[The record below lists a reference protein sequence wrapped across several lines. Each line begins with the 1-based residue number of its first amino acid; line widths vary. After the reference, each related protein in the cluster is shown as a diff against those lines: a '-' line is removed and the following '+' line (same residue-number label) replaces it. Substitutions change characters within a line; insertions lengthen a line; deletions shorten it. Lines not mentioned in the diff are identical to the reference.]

1 MNQRNATVGT
11 ILAVLKERGVDYK
24 LNGETPISEVF
35 TDSDKTKVRDLLVT
49 GFRKGEIEMAD
60 DSKAKYKEDKALKQ
74 YVIGL
79 INNWVRKAPEFN
91 GGQTYAPKNPGS
103 RAGSGDEQI
112 VEMKKLLSQTS
123 DPTAK
128 ATVQAAIDARKAE
141 LAQQN
146 APVIDVSKLPE
157 NLRHLAK

>member
-11 ILAVLKERGVDYK
+11 ILSVLKERGVDYK
-24 LNGETPISEVF
+24 LNGEVTMSEVF
-35 TDSDKTKVRDLLVT
+35 TDEDKAKVRGILFA
-49 GFRKGEIEMAD
+49 GFRKGEIEMAT
-60 DSKAKYKEDKALKQ
+60 DSKSKYAEDKALNT
-74 YVIGL
+74 YITGL